1 VYNSCFSY
9 ISQNTF
15 RSFINTYFQRKLRT
29 HLDFQ
34 VRIVFGC
41 VLNTFSTVYPGTKR
55 FALSTQDI
63 NLRTGRV
70 LRKWDETSINLMEVL
85 RDDPHVLQ
93 LKGRTTYS
101 RTADGSRFCVLLYEE
116 PVPEAMHYLRV
127 LTRSLSLMLSESC
140 VQDVLYNGI
149 QLMKRGNRFRVAPSF
164 IRFGSLSCWLREK
177 RTKSQIISRL
187 YY

>member
-116 PVPEAMHYLRV
+116 PVPEAMHYLRGSNAIPFV
-127 LTRSLSLMLSESC
+127 NAFWVRCFKMSC
-140 VQDVLYNGI
+140 T
-149 QLMKRGNRFRVAPSF
+149 M
-164 IRFGSLSCWLREK
+164 E
-177 RTKSQIISRL
+177 SRL
-187 YY
+187 WKGAIVLE